1 MTIDRDK
8 YFQGGKFLKAADVKD
23 GATFT
28 VEKFEDITTRI
39 GLRPILRL
47 VGVEMPFGLNATN
60 LDKMVEKFGDNETKW
75 AGKKIRIVH
84 VMTQNPSAGN
94 KATKGLRIA

>member
-1 MTIDRDK
+1 MIDRDK

-23 GATFT
+23 GATYT
-28 VEKFEDITTRI
+28 ILKFEDITTRI

-47 VGVEMPFGLNATN
+47 VGTDLPLGLNATN
-60 LDKMVEKFGDNETKW
+60 LDKLVEKFGDNETKW
-75 AGKKIRIVH
+75 AGKKIKIVH
-84 VMTQNPSAGN
+84 VMTQNPSDNN